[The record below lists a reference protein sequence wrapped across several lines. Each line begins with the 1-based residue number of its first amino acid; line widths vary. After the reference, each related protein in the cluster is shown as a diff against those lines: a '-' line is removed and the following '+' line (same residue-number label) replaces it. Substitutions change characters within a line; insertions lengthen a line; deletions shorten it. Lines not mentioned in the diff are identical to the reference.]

1 MIDINNKP
9 KRTLCLGDVHGG
21 HKALIQVLERS
32 NFNYEEDLLIQLG
45 DVVDGYS
52 ESYEVVEELLKIQNK
67 CKFKPIF
74 LLGNHDEWMLQYINN
89 NQHGSNWH
97 QGGEATRQSYID
109 NIGDLNIPESHQKFF
124 KTLRKYYKD
133 ENNNIF
139 VHGGF
144 NRHFL
149 LTEQTIPY
157 IYYWDRDLWMQAL
170 SSKNLQDIEEE
181 MLPLNRKVVKLN
193 IKEPCKEIFIGHT
206 TTLMWKTDSYMKAC
220 NIYNLDCGAG
230 YNGRLCLLDIDT
242 KEAFYSDNLRE
253 LYPNESGR

>member
-1 MIDINNKP
+1 MG
-9 KRTLCLGDVHGG
+9 RTLVCGDIHGGYLALKQVIERAKITKEDKLIFLGD
-21 HKALIQVLERS
+21 
-32 NFNYEEDLLIQLG
+32 Y
-45 DVVDGYS
+45 VDGYS
-52 ESYEVVEELLKIQNK
+52 QSYEVIEELMRLSVNHECVFI
-67 CKFKPIF
+67 
-74 LLGNHDEWMLQYINN
+74 LGNHDEWMLHYINN
-89 NQHGSNWH
+89 GQHGSNWH
-97 QGGEATRQSYID
+97 QGAEATRQSYID

-124 KTLRKYYKD
+124 KNLRKYYKD
-133 ENNNIF
+133 EDNNIF

-170 SSKNLQDIEEE
+170 SSKNLQDIEDD
-181 MLPLNRKVVKLN
+181 MLPLNRKVVKFN
-193 IKEPCKEIFIGHT
+193 IKEPCKDIFIGHT

-230 YNGRLCLLDIDT
+230 YNGRLCLLDVDS

-253 LYPNESGR
+253 LYPNEAGR